1 MSTTKKSA
9 VTKSSTVKTP
19 AKKTPAKTSAAP
31 LKMPTKKTAPIKVAS
46 AETQKLVDQQV
57 AMLKKGS
64 NRIVMPPIKDAKVA
78 GEKTSASGPSK
89 MSVAT
94 ELYNKHKAEGR
105 KVVLAAFINEAKLTK
120 AGANTYF
127 ANLKK
132 KLG

>member
-78 GEKTSASGPSK
+78 GEKTSGPSK